1 MFSDHKTK
9 WLGALLIA
17 FGALQAMSSNVQALL
32 GPTAY
37 VVFTIIV
44 GVVVTTLG
52 AIKKGSGGVIASNR
66 TWVLGVL
73 LIALGAVQGYSDQ
86 IKDLVTPAVFSAFTV
101 LTGIAVAV
109 LGFLNTASDDGTPPS
124 GTAYVLL
131 VPLALML
138 AGMAG
143 CSHTR
148 EAYKVAA
155 HASNSLEATAYVVSQ
170 HYIALVTEA
179 ARLKNLGSLSGAKL
193 EAVRHADDVVKPL
206 ILGNPSTGAPG
217 LVQLVDA
224 YKKVHDAK
232 SGADLQAALDAAALR
247 LADLINALK

>member
-1 MFSDHKTK
+1 MILDHKTK

-17 FGALQAMSSNVQALL
+17 FGALQAMSSNVQQLL

-37 VVFTIIV
+37 VVFTIII
-44 GVVVTTLG
+44 GVAVTTLG

-66 TWVLGVL
+66 TWLFGVL
-73 LIALGAVQGYSDQ
+73 LVALGAVQGYSDQ
-86 IKDLVTPAVFSAFTV
+86 IKDLVTPGVFSAFTI

-109 LGFLNTASDDGTPPS
+109 LGFLNTASDDGTPPN
-124 GTAYVLL
+124 GTAAVLL

-138 AGMAG
+138 AGMSG

-155 HASNSLEATAYVVSQ
+155 HAPNALESTAYVVTQ
-170 HYIALVTEA
+170 HYIAVVTEA
-179 ARLKNLGSLSGAKL
+179 TRLKNAGTLNGAKL
-193 EAVRHADDVVKPL
+193 AAVLRADDVVKPL
-206 ILGNPSTGAPG
+206 ILGDPKTNAPG
-217 LVQLVDA
+217 LVQLVDT
-224 YKKVHDAK
+224 YKKVRDAK
-232 SGADLQAALDAAALR
+232 SGAELQAALDAAALR